1 MASEGGEGVTE
12 EKTLLGDTVER
23 NAQIAAYDKS
33 AKELMAYKKILARI
47 FKRVIEELRDVSIDE
62 VEKAIEGEIWVAT
75 KPLYGTEK
83 ITPADNDGS
92 IKDEGTVYYDIVTH
106 VLLPNNELTK
116 VIVNVEAQRKD
127 EPGYDLVTRA
137 LFYCARLLS
146 QQLGREFTNKTDD
159 TAKYDNIKKVYSI
172 WVCINAEQNQADS
185 IIEYKITP
193 NTLYFGEHKERRS
206 QPKKHRYDIMRAVMI
221 YLSHEW
227 ETTDSLLGLLS
238 VLFGGLD
245 KLKRKQLLQE
255 VYELPLTK
263 EIEKGVNDMCNLG
276 EGIYERGI
284 EQGIIQ
290 GIERGIEQGIEQERE
305 KRIKN
310 TVIRM
315 LEGNYALEEIS
326 KFNDISVE
334 EVIAIRDKAAH

>member
-1 MASEGGEGVTE
+1 
-12 EKTLLGDTVER
+12 
-23 NAQIAAYDKS
+23 
-33 AKELMAYKKILARI
+33 
-47 FKRVIEELRDVSIDE
+47 
-62 VEKAIEGEIWVAT
+62 
-75 KPLYGTEK
+75 
-83 ITPADNDGS
+83 
-92 IKDEGTVYYDIVTH
+92 
-106 VLLPNNELTK
+106 
-116 VIVNVEAQRKD
+116 
-127 EPGYDLVTRA
+127 
-137 LFYCARLLS
+137 
-146 QQLGREFTNKTDD
+146 
-159 TAKYDNIKKVYSI
+159 
-172 WVCINAEQNQADS
+172 
-185 IIEYKITP
+185 
-193 NTLYFGEHKERRS
+193 
-206 QPKKHRYDIMRAVMI
+206 MRAVMI

-290 GIERGIEQGIEQERE
+290 GIEQGIEQERE

-326 KFNDISVE
+326 KINDISVE